1 MTPMAE
7 LIIHALARGCSDL
20 SFGSSFVASFNK
32 LFVKV
37 NSLESIVELEYKDA
51 GTWKSTRISKGNTN
65 LQHLLDMIII
75 HWMVPLNESSTISF
89 IKQFRVTQLKID
101 NVHLEAIIMIFQSIA
116 QVKWMIRFTKYQ
128 MRLKFIFIKFHI
140 KYNSIYKTQLD
151 GLTGLGFFG
160 GGPTTKHDKSQNNI
174 FNCT

>member
-1 MTPMAE
+1 
-7 LIIHALARGCSDL
+7 
-20 SFGSSFVASFNK
+20 
-32 LFVKV
+32 
-37 NSLESIVELEYKDA
+37 
-51 GTWKSTRISKGNTN
+51 
-65 LQHLLDMIII
+65 
-75 HWMVPLNESSTISF
+75 MVPLNESCRNNTISF

-101 NVHLEAIIMIFQSIA
+101 NVHMEAIIIIFQSIA

-128 MRLKFIFIKFHI
+128 MRLNFIFIKFHI

-174 FNCT
+174 CKCT